1 MFQQG
6 NILKNYG
13 MELQNMGI
21 KIQNFGMQI
30 QNMMLNIGNEML
42 NMGIQISN
50 IGMQIFNMGVQMLNQ
65 NQNMGIIEQNPFM
78 GMQMNQNM
86 NMIKQ
91 MEQIEINNINN
102 NDNEK
107 PKINFCFIPPSGLR
121 TYIALE
127 DDKILEELFKLYLN
141 KIGLEYDV
149 FESEEVRF
157 YYNGQRININDKTT
171 KLKDFLKNKISNIYG
186 PQLIEVTRN

>member
-1 MFQQG
+1 
-6 NILKNYG
+6 
-13 MELQNMGI
+13 
-21 KIQNFGMQI
+21 MQI

-102 NDNEK
+102 NDNDNEK
-107 PKINFCFIPPSGLR
+107 PKINFCFINQRGLKIN
-121 TYIALE
+121 IALE
-127 DDKILEELFKLYLN
+127 EDKTIEDLLKLYIN
-141 KIGLEYDV
+141 KKGLEYNVIDN
-149 FESEEVRF
+149 EEVRF
-157 YYNGQRININDKTT
+157 YFNAQKINSNDKTK
-171 KLKDFLKNKISNIYG
+171 KLIDFFKKKANTIYG
-186 PQLIEVTRN
+186 PYSIFVI